1 MESNKAVAMW
11 MALIALDAITLVK
24 ISNEIFIQIWQRSR
38 EICFS
43 VLPPIRDRVVVLSL
57 LCTNHYKS
65 HCYHAQIIIE
75 FMKNILSLDFRLW
88 YGNFVDKILF
98 Q

>member
-11 MALIALDAITLVK
+11 MALIALDAITRVK

-43 VLPPIRDRVVVLSL
+43 VLLPIRDRVVVLSL

-65 HCYHAQIIIE
+65 HCYHAQITTNYNRIHE
-75 FMKNILSLDFRLW
+75 KYFILR
-88 YGNFVDKILF
+88 ILF
-98 Q
+98 MVWKFC